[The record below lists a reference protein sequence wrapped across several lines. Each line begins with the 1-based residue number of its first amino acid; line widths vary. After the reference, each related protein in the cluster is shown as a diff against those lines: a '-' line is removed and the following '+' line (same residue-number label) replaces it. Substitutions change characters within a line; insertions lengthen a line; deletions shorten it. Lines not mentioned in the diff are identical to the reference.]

1 MRKVILTTLLLITLN
16 SYSQDSKDQ
25 LKQNEL
31 SSNLFDLVVAG
42 SFNVNYER
50 LFENNQSLLIGAT
63 FFDTYSYLDAGYIE
77 RSEAFSLK
85 ASYMIYFKKEKDHA
99 GFFFNPLLK
108 VRTGKVY
115 VDDGYFYDDII
126 GDVQSNYSYDIRGF
140 SAGFGLG
147 HKWLFNN
154 KFTLTANGEIAR
166 NLGGFNDEYLEGN
179 SIEGRFGIIFGYR
192 F

>member
-1 MRKVILTTLLLITLN
+1 MRKIVLSILFLNTLI

-42 SFNVNYER
+42 SFSVNYER
-50 LFENNQSLLIGAT
+50 LFENNQSFLVSAT

-99 GFFFNPLLK
+99 GFYFNPLLK
-108 VRTGKVY
+108 ARTGKVY
-115 VDDGYFYDDII
+115 VDDVHYC
-126 GDVQSNYSYDIRGF
+126 
-140 SAGFGLG
+140 
-147 HKWLFNN
+147 
-154 KFTLTANGEIAR
+154 
-166 NLGGFNDEYLEGN
+166 
-179 SIEGRFGIIFGYR
+179 
-192 F
+192 